1 MNPSPIGHL
10 RSRLDIVMSDARP
23 SLEHVPLILVVD
35 DESTIRNGLSAFLED
50 SGYRVHR
57 AQNGSEAMQFVRTA
71 VPELIVTDYMMPE
84 MSGDELAKRVRAI
97 AAMAR
102 IPIILI
108 TGAGLPIENM
118 TPGLFTDI
126 VAKPFSGAMLVSHID
141 MLLSHMGRE
150 ASHQ

>member
-1 MNPSPIGHL
+1 
-10 RSRLDIVMSDARP
+10 MSDARP